1 MSIVSESI
9 TMKVSAGG
17 AGTYYS
23 TLPLDGTVAAI
34 RIAIGTLTAGAVDF
48 VFSDDVSGL
57 VYLTVTDM
65 AASTDYFPRGAA
77 VNPANAAITN
87 SFVPMPISGR
97 LKIVVAGGGAS
108 TTGTA
113 TIWVNTGRD
122 ASL

>member
-1 MSIVSESI
+1 MSIVSETI

-34 RIAIGTLTAGAVDF
+34 RITIGTLAAGAVDF

-57 VYLTVTDM
+57 VFLTVTDM
-65 AASTDYFPRGAA
+65 AGSTDYFPRGAA

-87 SFVPMPISGR
+87 SFVPMPINGR
-97 LKIVVAGGGAS
+97 LKIVVAGGGNA

-113 TIWVNTGRD
+113 VIWIDNGRA
-122 ASL
+122 ASR

>member
-1 MSIVSESI
+1 MSIISETI

-34 RIAIGTLTAGAVDF
+34 RVTIGTLTGGAVDF
-48 VFSDDVSGL
+48 VFSDDVTGL
-57 VYLTVTDM
+57 IYLTVTDM
-65 AASTDYFPRGAA
+65 AGSTDYFPRGAA
-77 VNPANAAITN
+77 VNPANTAITN
-87 SFVPMPISGR
+87 SFVPMPINGR
-97 LKIVVAGGGAS
+97 LKIVVAGGGNA

-113 TIWVNTGRD
+113 TVWVNTGRD